1 MAGVDAM
8 NLNIAARLPSV
19 AVLDALGSRDR
30 GLDSSEA
37 AARLEAYRANVL
49 REHRVTVTGI
59 LLRQFRN
66 PLLLL
71 LLGCAAVS
79 GFTGDPTDAVI
90 IAAIVA
96 VTVLLSFVNEYRA
109 ESAVEALHQEIHH
122 RALVR
127 RDGLDQLVD
136 TITLVPGDVVSL
148 SVGNIVPADMRLL
161 EVDSLDCDE
170 AVLTGES
177 LPVAKTG
184 QLAIPTDAVDSETLA
199 RPAAW
204 DLAFVRRFMIV
215 FGPVSSVFDF
225 LTFFVMLDL
234 LNANHSEFRTGW
246 FVESL
251 ATQTLV
257 IYVIRTRRV
266 PFVRSRPSLAML
278 IVPPL

>member
-1 MAGVDAM
+1 MATILQRFRKVTPPGAAIAGVDVM
-8 NLNIAARLPSV
+8 NLNMSARLPSV

-37 AARLEAYRANVL
+37 AARLEAYGANVL

-96 VTVLLSFVNEYRA
+96 VSVLLSFVNEYRA

-127 RDGLDQLVD
+127 RDGMDQLVD

-161 EVDSLDCDE
+161 EVDSLECDE

-177 LPVAKTG
+177 LPVAKTAEP
-184 QLAIPTDAVDSETLA
+184 QPDAAGV
-199 RPAAW
+199 
-204 DLAFVRRFMIV
+204 DLASCVFMGTIV
-215 FGPVSSVFDF
+215 HEGAARGVVVATGPATAFGGIAS
-225 LTFFVMLDL
+225 
-234 LNANHSEFRTGW
+234 G
-246 FVESL
+246 L
-251 ATQTLV
+251 AE
-257 IYVIRTRRV
+257 R
-266 PFVRSRPSLAML
+266 
-278 IVPPL
+278 